1 MKGIFIAKFES
12 LIVFYG
18 YSLLGCYINSTYFR
32 CHPEAEKFVK
42 TYSKHKNDLVNIL
55 FHFFNNEAFESKLPT
70 DMIVEWNARLTKT
83 AGMCV
88 QRKIN
93 ITKRQEEFTEEVRA
107 SKIELSSK
115 VLDSADR
122 LRDTLVHEMCHAAAW
137 IIRYVFCKYP
147 EGTKRLNQ

>member
-1 MKGIFIAKFES
+1 
-12 LIVFYG
+12 
-18 YSLLGCYINSTYFR
+18 
-32 CHPEAEKFVK
+32 
-42 TYSKHKNDLVNIL
+42 
-55 FHFFNNEAFESKLPT
+55 
-70 DMIVEWNARLTKT
+70 MIVEWNARLTKT

-137 IIRYVFCKYP
+137 IIRYAFVSILK
-147 EGTKRLNQ
+147 EQNEVIHRN